1 MVLYFTGTVRQMV
14 VLAIIGTAREAAG
27 QRSVVLDVVVVR
39 LFQAANA
46 VAFRLKLADQL
57 RMVCAGRRGIGDRVR
72 ITVVA
77 RQCRGGCWAG
87 GSVKT
92 LHEEVVLALSELQQ
106 TAGGRSLENN
116 RRLPVLVERAFVR
129 VEPEGRCLMVGDEHL
144 LLGNEQTVRLG
155 ESLGLLLKATGRRG
169 LERVVVF
176 HLGEREFA
184 VLGELPEAAAGLL
197 L

>member
-1 MVLYFTGTVRQMV
+1 MV
-14 VLAIIGTAREAAG
+14 VSFVRGNRAIVDSDRVPVCLAIIGTAREAAG

-39 LFQAANA
+39 FFQAANA
-46 VAFRLKLADQL
+46 LALRLKLADQL
-57 RMVCAGRRGIGDRVR
+57 RVVCAGRCGSGDRVR
-72 ITVVA
+72 NTVVV

-87 GSVKT
+87 GSDET
-92 LHEEVVLALSELQQ
+92 LHEEGVLALSELHQ
-106 TAGGRSLENN
+106 TAGGLLGRSLENN
-116 RRLPVLVERAFVR
+116 
-129 VEPEGRCLMVGDEHL
+129 
-144 LLGNEQTVRLG
+144 

-184 VLGELPEAAAGLL
+184 VLGELPEAAVGLL

>member
-1 MVLYFTGTVRQMV
+1 MV
-14 VLAIIGTAREAAG
+14 VSFVRGNRAIVDSDRVPVCLAIIGTAREAAG

-46 VAFRLKLADQL
+46 LALRLKLADQL
-57 RMVCAGRRGIGDRVR
+57 RVVCAERCGSGDRVR
-72 ITVVA
+72 NTVVA
-77 RQCRGGCWAG
+77 RQCRGGRWAS
-87 GSVKT
+87 GSVET
-92 LHEEVVLALSELQQ
+92 LHEEVVLAFSELHQ
-106 TAGGRSLENN
+106 TAGGRSLEND
-116 RRLPVLVERAFVR
+116 
-129 VEPEGRCLMVGDEHL
+129 RCP
-144 LLGNEQTVRLG
+144 
-155 ESLGLLLKATGRRG
+155 GLLLKATGRRG